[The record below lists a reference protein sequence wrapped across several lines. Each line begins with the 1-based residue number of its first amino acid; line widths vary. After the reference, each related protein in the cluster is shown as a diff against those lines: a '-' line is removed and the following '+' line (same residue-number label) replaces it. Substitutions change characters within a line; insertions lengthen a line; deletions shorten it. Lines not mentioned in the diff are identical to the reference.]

1 MNEITI
7 NVISF
12 PSPDT
17 EDDYGNSSFHGPTN
31 SVAVFVQGYPLRW
44 GKAELY
50 AIKTALEKQVQLNA
64 EVERLRKRNQHNPTR
79 SWVAKFPVSAAH

>member
-1 MNEITI
+1 MSEIII

-12 PSPDT
+12 PSPGT
-17 EDDYGNSSFHGPTN
+17 EDDYGHSSFHGPTD

-50 AIKTALEKQVQLNA
+50 AIKSALEKQVQLNA
-64 EVERLRKRNQHNPTR
+64 EVQRLRDNRAARESTA
-79 SWVAKFPVSAAH
+79 AK